1 MTKYSESLKLKVVQ
15 EYLSG
20 SAGHKS
26 LAKQYGVG
34 RTSVLRWVASYR
46 EHGEKGLRKKFSQY
60 DVAFKLSVLRRVER
74 ESLSQTQAAALFGL
88 RGGAGV
94 VAKWSRQYHEGG
106 PQALKPK
113 PRGRPKKMPTLK
125 PPKALLPQDDEANA
139 LEALRKEN
147 EYLRAEVAYLKKLEA
162 LAQARRQAAQKK
174 RKPSSS

>member
-20 SAGHKS
+20 SAGYES
-26 LAKQYGVG
+26 LAKQHGVSS
-34 RTSVLRWVASYR
+34 TSLQRWVDSYR
-46 EHGEKGLRKKFSQY
+46 EHGEKGLRKKFSHY
-60 DVAFKLSVLRRVER
+60 DAEFKLSVLREVKRQA
-74 ESLSQTQAAALFGL
+74 LSHTQAAELFEL

-94 VAKWSRQYHEGG
+94 VAKWSRQYHDGG

-113 PRGRPKKMPTLK
+113 PRGRTKKMPTLK
-125 PPKALLPQDDEANA
+125 PPKALPPQDDEANA

-147 EYLRAEVAYLKKLEA
+147 EYLRAEVAYLKKMDA
-162 LAQARRQAAQKK
+162 LVRASPQAAQKK